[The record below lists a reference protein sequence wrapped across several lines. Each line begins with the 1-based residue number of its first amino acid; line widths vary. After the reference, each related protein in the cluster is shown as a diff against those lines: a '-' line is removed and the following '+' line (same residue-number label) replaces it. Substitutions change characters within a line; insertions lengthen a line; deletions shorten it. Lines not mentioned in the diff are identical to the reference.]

1 MKELR
6 ISTLAED
13 GIAERSFYLRNSR
26 LVTCTAPS
34 SAVRG
39 HGEGKG
45 WENNYL
51 KISNP
56 APNHAAGYGEL
67 WPQAEGG
74 SGAAQP
80 NPGAPTPCPPGH
92 RATRLGTCSHF
103 WGGAGGPQLTTLCL
117 LLLASEHFQQLS
129 LLGKGDKATFTL

>member
-1 MKELR
+1 MKKSVIFFFYSPEHRQLPDVKELR

-45 WENNYL
+45 WENN
-51 KISNP
+51 
-56 APNHAAGYGEL
+56 
-67 WPQAEGG
+67 
-74 SGAAQP
+74 
-80 NPGAPTPCPPGH
+80 
-92 RATRLGTCSHF
+92 
-103 WGGAGGPQLTTLCL
+103 
-117 LLLASEHFQQLS
+117 
-129 LLGKGDKATFTL
+129 